1 MDAPFAE
8 DFQLCDGFPKPTGNH
23 QLKSQLVFDADAA
36 LPGYPN
42 VRLADT
48 TRTAS
53 FIEDALWPD
62 DLEKI
67 GGQLWVLTTQSSSN
81 INPLHHQRVKGREI
95 VITEDPRLH
104 LVWNYNRIFI
114 KPLPRYLLSHT
125 FWELF
130 LLNKSSSLCD
140 RRDAVRGAAMGFLRT
155 YHHLIQHESDFNIAQ
170 REDLRLVPKDATWES
185 FCQFVQK
192 VSEIQDH
199 EVSGRYHYG
208 EIRMSRLNRYAPII
222 LRRRQYEQ
230 MNGQYAE
237 YFARFYGP
245 MLFVFAV
252 MTTILSSMQVAMAVD
267 QVASHRWSELWPFFR
282 WFSVLGLFSTLVV
295 AAFFVVIW
303 LWMFTDEWMFAVR
316 VRFAK
321 KNAVEDVK

>member
-1 MDAPFAE
+1 MDPPFSQTY
-8 DFQLCDGFPKPTGNH
+8 QLSDELLKPTGYH
-23 QLKSQLVFDADAA
+23 QTKSPVTFDAVAT

-42 VRLADT
+42 VHLADT
-48 TRTAS
+48 AHAAS
-53 FIEDALWPD
+53 FIEKALWAH
-62 DLEKI
+62 DLENI
-67 GGQLWVLTTQSSSN
+67 SSQLWVLTTQSSAN
-81 INPLHHQRVKGREI
+81 INPLHRQKIKGREI

-104 LVWNYNRIFI
+104 L
-114 KPLPRYLLSHT
+114 
-125 FWELF
+125 
-130 LLNKSSSLCD
+130 
-140 RRDAVRGAAMGFLRT
+140 
-155 YHHLIQHESDFNIAQ
+155 HESDFSIAQ
-170 REDLRLVPKDATWES
+170 RDDHRLIPRDVTWQA
-185 FCQFVQK
+185 FCQFMQK

-208 EIRMSRLNRYAPII
+208 EIRLSRLNRYAP
-222 LRRRQYEQ
+222 LLLHSRYYEQ
-230 MNGQYAE
+230 IHGQYAE

-295 AAFFVVIW
+295 AALFVVVW
-303 LWMFTDEWMFAVR
+303 LWMFTDEWMFAFR
-316 VRFAK
+316 VRFAE

>member
-1 MDAPFAE
+1 MDLPFSKNY
-8 DFQLCDGFPKPTGNH
+8 QLSDEFSRPTGYH
-23 QLKSQLVFDADAA
+23 KTTSPVKFDAAA
-36 LPGYPN
+36 TLPGYPN
-42 VRLADT
+42 IHLADT
-48 TRTAS
+48 THAAS
-53 FIEDALWPD
+53 FIEKALCAR
-62 DLEKI
+62 DLEDI
-67 GGQLWVLTTQSSSN
+67 SSQLWVLTTQSSAN
-81 INPLHHQRVKGREI
+81 INPLHRQKIKGREI

-104 LVWNYNRIFI
+104 LVWSYTRIFI
-114 KPLPRYLLSHT
+114 QPLPRYLLSHA
-125 FWELF
+125 FWEVY
-130 LLNKSSSLCD
+130 LLHDNSPLGK
-140 RRDAVRGAAMGFLRT
+140 RRDAVHKAAMGFLRT
-155 YHHLIQHESDFNIAQ
+155 YHHLIQHESDFSIAQ
-170 REDLRLVPKDATWES
+170 RDDHRLIPKEVTWQA
-185 FCQFVQK
+185 FCQFMQK

-208 EIRMSRLNRYAPII
+208 EIRLSRLNRYAP
-222 LRRRQYEQ
+222 LLLHSRYYEQ
-230 MNGQYAE
+230 IHGQYAE

-295 AAFFVVIW
+295 AAFFVVVW
-303 LWMFTDEWMFAVR
+303 LWMFTDEWMFALR